1 MDMKRKLETNARY
14 LAKFKRVPVSIPL
27 DKWPAVQQ
35 AAASAGKAA
44 SAYMLDAVLQQV
56 ARDQAQAAGAGQ
68 IGSTTED
75 TPTPTQDKP

>member
-14 LAKFKRVPVSIPL
+14 LAKFKRVPVSVPL
-27 DKWPAVQQ
+27 EEWPAIQQ
-35 AAASAGKAA
+35 AAETAGKAV
-44 SAYMLDAVLQQV
+44 SAYMLDVVRAQV

-68 IGSTTED
+68 FSSTAED